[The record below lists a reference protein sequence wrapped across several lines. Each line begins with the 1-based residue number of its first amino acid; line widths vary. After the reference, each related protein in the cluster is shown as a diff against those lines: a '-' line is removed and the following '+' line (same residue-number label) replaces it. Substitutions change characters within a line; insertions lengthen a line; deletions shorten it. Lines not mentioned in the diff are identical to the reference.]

1 MASSRSTEIRLWWP
15 LPLAALVWLL
25 IVWGVGFFL
34 SIPEVEPPPPPIAAS
49 FIDLTETEDAKNSLP
64 ASAPSAPR
72 APPQPEK
79 PKVVEEAKPAP
90 KLPPLPAQSPPS
102 RSQPKPKAAEKPS
115 KPALTQPAK
124 EKAITKA
131 PPKAA
136 PAPDAP
142 MDLSDYINQAKARRR
157 AAEGIF
163 DNQESAASAT
173 PPQPSADEVRMANVR
188 RNLQMPGTS
197 GIFQILRIGPRTA
210 EFSFRAWTTGQ
221 SNPRLQMIQVDA
233 GPDGDIERAI
243 VRRMIQLIRQ
253 YYKEDFNWESHR
265 LHRVVVLSARE
276 KDTAGLEDFL
286 IREFFITPPP

>member
-1 MASSRSTEIRLWWP
+1 MASPRSTEIRLWWP
-15 LPLAALVWLL
+15 LPLATLVWLL

-34 SIPEVEPPPPPIAAS
+34 SLPEVEPPPPPIAAS
-49 FIDLTETEDAKNSLP
+49 FIDLSETEDAKNSLP
-64 ASAPSAPR
+64 ASPPTAPT
-72 APPQPEK
+72 PPQEK
-79 PKVVEEAKPAP
+79 PIAVEAEPKPAP

-115 KPALTQPAK
+115 KPAPTQPAK
-124 EKAITKA
+124 EKAISKA
-131 PPKAA
+131 PPKT
-136 PAPDAP
+136 APDAP

-163 DNQESAASAT
+163 DSQESVASAT
-173 PPQPSADEVRMANVR
+173 PLQPSADEIRMANVR

-221 SNPRLQMIQVDA
+221 SNPRLQTIQVDA

-286 IREFFITPPP
+286 IREFFMTSPP

>member
-1 MASSRSTEIRLWWP
+1 MASPRSTEIRLWWP
-15 LPLAALVWLL
+15 LPLATLVWLL

-34 SIPEVEPPPPPIAAS
+34 SLPEVEPPPPPIAAS
-49 FIDLTETEDAKNSLP
+49 FIDLSETEDAKNSLP
-64 ASAPSAPR
+64 ASPPTAPT
-72 APPQPEK
+72 PPQEK
-79 PKVVEEAKPAP
+79 PIAVEAEPKPAP

-115 KPALTQPAK
+115 KPAPTQPAK
-124 EKAITKA
+124 EKAISKA
-131 PPKAA
+131 TPKT
-136 PAPDAP
+136 APDAP

-163 DNQESAASAT
+163 DSQESVASAT
-173 PPQPSADEVRMANVR
+173 PPQPSADEIRMANVR

-221 SNPRLQMIQVDA
+221 SNPRLQTIQVDA

-265 LHRVVVLSARE
+265 LHRVVVLSAGE

-286 IREFFITPPP
+286 IREFFMTPPP

>member
-1 MASSRSTEIRLWWP
+1 MASPRSTEIRLWWP
-15 LPLAALVWLL
+15 LPLATLVWLL

-34 SIPEVEPPPPPIAAS
+34 SLPEVEPPPPPIAAS
-49 FIDLTETEDAKNSLP
+49 FIDLSETEDAKNSLP
-64 ASAPSAPR
+64 ASPPTAPT
-72 APPQPEK
+72 PPQEK
-79 PKVVEEAKPAP
+79 PIAVEAEPKPAP

-115 KPALTQPAK
+115 KPAPTQPAK
-124 EKAITKA
+124 EKAISKA
-131 PPKAA
+131 TPKT
-136 PAPDAP
+136 APDAP

-163 DNQESAASAT
+163 DSQESVASAT
-173 PPQPSADEVRMANVR
+173 PLQPSADEIRMANVR

-221 SNPRLQMIQVDA
+221 SNPRLQTIQVDA

-286 IREFFITPPP
+286 IREFFMTSPP

>member
-1 MASSRSTEIRLWWP
+1 MASPRSTEIRLWWP
-15 LPLAALVWLL
+15 LPLATLVWLL

-34 SIPEVEPPPPPIAAS
+34 SLPEVEPPPPPIAAS
-49 FIDLTETEDAKNSLP
+49 FIDLSETEDAKNSLP
-64 ASAPSAPR
+64 ASPPTAPT
-72 APPQPEK
+72 PPQEK
-79 PKVVEEAKPAP
+79 PIAVEAEPKPAP

-115 KPALTQPAK
+115 KPAPTQPAK
-124 EKAITKA
+124 EKAISKA
-131 PPKAA
+131 TPKT
-136 PAPDAP
+136 APDAP

-163 DNQESAASAT
+163 DSQESVASAT
-173 PPQPSADEVRMANVR
+173 PPQPSADEIRMANVR

-221 SNPRLQMIQVDA
+221 SNPRLQTIQVDA

-286 IREFFITPPP
+286 IREFFMTSPP

>member
-1 MASSRSTEIRLWWP
+1 MASPRSTEIRLWWP
-15 LPLAALVWLL
+15 LPLATLVWLL
-25 IVWGVGFFL
+25 IIWGVGFFL
-34 SIPEVEPPPPPIAAS
+34 SLPEVEPPPPPIAAS
-49 FIDLTETEDAKNSLP
+49 FIDLSETEDAKNSLP
-64 ASAPSAPR
+64 ASPPTAPT
-72 APPQPEK
+72 PPQEK
-79 PKVVEEAKPAP
+79 PIAVEAEPKPAP

-115 KPALTQPAK
+115 KPAPTQPAK
-124 EKAITKA
+124 EKAISKA
-131 PPKAA
+131 TPKT
-136 PAPDAP
+136 APDAP

-163 DNQESAASAT
+163 DSQESVASAT
-173 PPQPSADEVRMANVR
+173 PLQPSADEIRMANVR

-221 SNPRLQMIQVDA
+221 SNPRLQTIQVDA

-286 IREFFITPPP
+286 IREFFMTSPP